1 MRPSSAPPMLLAFL
15 GIALLCAMDAAIK
28 LGTQTHA
35 VITVTFMRYFAG
47 AIFAL
52 PLMLSFGNM
61 RISTETL
68 RGNAIRGVVIAGAAY
83 LFFYGLWAIPIAE
96 AIAISFIA
104 PLLVPLIA
112 RVLLGE
118 RIRAI
123 NIGACL
129 IGFGGVLVTV
139 TGHVSDMPTPNRTEG
154 VVAVFASAILYA
166 LSVVLLRQR
175 ATRDDPQVLSFLS
188 AAFPALFTAPFALL
202 AAPLP
207 APGALPLFA
216 IMGALGTGGVLLL
229 AYGYARAEAQKLVV
243 LEYTALG
250 WGALFGWW
258 LFNESVRPQV
268 VLGGA
273 IVAGACLMV
282 AWSGRRKAL
291 PA

>member
-1 MRPSSAPPMLLAFL
+1 MRLSSAPPMLLAFL

-28 LGTQTHA
+28 LGAQSHA
-35 VITVTFMRYFAG
+35 IITVTFMRYFAG
-47 AIFAL
+47 ALIAL
-52 PLMLSFGNM
+52 PLMLHFRKAAFSRDALQGHAV
-61 RISTETL
+61 
-68 RGNAIRGVVIAGAAY
+68 RGLVIAGAAY

-118 RIRAI
+118 RMRAI
-123 NIGACL
+123 NIAACL
-129 IGFGGVLVTV
+129 VGFGGVLVTV
-139 TGHVSDMPTPNRTEG
+139 TGQVSLPTPNRTEG
-154 VVAVFASAILYA
+154 VVAVLVSAVLYA

-175 ATRDDPQVLSFLS
+175 ATRDDPHVISFLA
-188 AAFPALFTAPFALL
+188 AAFPALYTAPFAVF

-207 APGALPLFA
+207 SPGTIPLFA
-216 IMGALGTGGVLLL
+216 LMGALGTGGILLL
-229 AYGYARAEAQKLVV
+229 AFAYARAEAQKIVV

-258 LFNESVRPQV
+258 VFGETVRAQV

-273 IVAGACLMV
+273 IVAAACLMA

>member
-1 MRPSSAPPMLLAFL
+1 MLLAFL
-15 GIALLCAMDAAIK
+15 AIALLCAMDAAIK
-28 LGTQTHA
+28 LGAQTHA
-35 VITVTFMRYFAG
+35 IITVTFMRYFAG
-47 AIFAL
+47 TLIAL
-52 PLMLSFGNM
+52 PLLRFGKVAFS
-61 RISTETL
+61 RETL
-68 RGNAIRGVVIAGAAY
+68 KGHAIRGLVIAAAAY

-118 RIRAI
+118 RMRAI
-123 NIGACL
+123 NVAACV

-139 TGHVSDMPTPNRTEG
+139 TGHGSDMPAPNRTEG
-154 VVAVFASAILYA
+154 VAAVFVSAVLYA

-175 ATRDDPQVLSFLS
+175 ATRDDPQVISVLA
-188 AAFPALFTAPFALL
+188 AAFPALYTAPFALF

-216 IMGALGTGGVLLL
+216 LMGALGTGGILLL
-229 AYGYARAEAQKLVV
+229 AFAYARAEAQKLVV

-258 LFNESVRPQV
+258 LFGESVRPEV

-273 IVAGACLMV
+273 IVAGACLMT
-282 AWSGRRKAL
+282 AWSGRRKA
-291 PA
+291 ATA

>member
-1 MRPSSAPPMLLAFL
+1 MRPSTAPPMLLAFL
-15 GIALLCAMDAAIK
+15 AIALLCAMDGAIK
-28 LGTQTHA
+28 LGAQTHTI
-35 VITVTFMRYFAG
+35 ITVTFMRYLAG
-47 AIFAL
+47 TLIAL
-52 PLMLSFGNM
+52 PLLRLGKVAFS
-61 RISTETL
+61 RETL
-68 RGNAIRGVVIAGAAY
+68 QGHAVRGLVIAGAAY

-118 RIRAI
+118 RMRAI
-123 NIGACL
+123 NVAACL
-129 IGFGGVLVTV
+129 VGFGGVLVTV
-139 TGHVSDMPTPNRTEG
+139 TGHVPVPIPNRTEG
-154 VVAVFASAILYA
+154 VAAVFVSAVLYA

-175 ATRDDPQVLSFLS
+175 ATRDDPQVISVLA
-188 AAFPALFTAPFALL
+188 AAFPALYTAPFALF

-216 IMGALGTGGVLLL
+216 LMGALGTGGTLLL
-229 AYGYARAEAQKLVV
+229 AFAYARAEAQKLVV

-258 LFNESVRPQV
+258 LFDEGVRPQV

-273 IVAGACLMV
+273 IVAGACLMT
-282 AWSGRRKAL
+282 AWSGRRKAI
-291 PA
+291 AA